1 MRDICDRGWVFFL
14 TVRSGLTITT
24 TNKQTNEEKKS
35 TTATIIIIIIII
47 ITIIIKAAT
56 TNRRNLEFSGS
67 KCRFQYNSEQLIV
80 TPKPVVLTTV
90 EFASLQLA
98 DVFRHHAKTAYF
110 LLES

>member
-1 MRDICDRGWVFFL
+1 M
-14 TVRSGLTITT
+14 RSGLTITT

-35 TTATIIIIIIII
+35 TTATIIILA
-47 ITIIIKAAT
+47 TAAT

-80 TPKPVVLTTV
+80 TPEPVVLTNV

-98 DVFRHHAKTAYF
+98 DVLRHHAKTA
-110 LLES
+110 

>member
-35 TTATIIIIIIII
+35 TTATIIII
-47 ITIIIKAAT
+47 IIIKAAT

>member
-24 TNKQTNEEKKS
+24 TNKQTNKEKKS
-35 TTATIIIIIIII
+35 TTATIIIIII
-47 ITIIIKAAT
+47 IIIKAAT

-98 DVFRHHAKTAYF
+98 DGLRHHAKTAYF